1 MSEYEGGGK
10 QFTKDNWGTETLGV
24 QFANG
29 VNALI
34 AYNPNTTQD
43 PYNNQFS
50 ATAESMAILYDV
62 SGNKNPNTLG
72 KDVNQNAN
80 VKTFGCMLEPD
91 SVGGMCITK
100 ILGPSGE
107 GGYSP
112 MTLEECNQAVSEG
125 KLGINACYYDNDYWA
140 GAVKAC
146 GGVQNMPTQAQLTA
160 LAEYLYPDADEIKGG
175 IGTTYADWDADRAS
189 LFTAQ
194 SPTGPN
200 YFYVWSGQE
209 YSQIYAY
216 VRKFGSNSTWWDY
229 NGFARYGNYEFAFC
243 LDQ

>member
-29 VNALI
+29 VNALV

-50 ATAESMAILYDV
+50 ATEASMAILYDV
-62 SGNKNPNTLG
+62 SGYKNPNTLG

-80 VKTFGCMLEPD
+80 VKKLGCQIKPD
-91 SVGGMCITK
+91 LVGDMCITQ
-100 ILGPSGE
+100 ILAPGS
-107 GGYSP
+107 GYSP

-125 KLGINACYYDNDYWA
+125 KLGIKACSYDPDYWA
-140 GAVKAC
+140 GAVRAC

-160 LAEYLYPDADEIKGG
+160 LAEYIYPDADSISSS
-175 IGTTYADWDADRAS
+175 GTTNANWDADRAS
-189 LFTAQ
+189 LFKAQ
-194 SPTGPN
+194 TPSGHSS
-200 YFYVWSGQE
+200 FHVWSGQE
-209 YSQIYAY
+209 YSQVSAY
-216 VRKFGSNSTWWDY
+216 YRNFLPTYTNWLNDNRGLST
-229 NGFARYGNYEFAFC
+229 NLAVC